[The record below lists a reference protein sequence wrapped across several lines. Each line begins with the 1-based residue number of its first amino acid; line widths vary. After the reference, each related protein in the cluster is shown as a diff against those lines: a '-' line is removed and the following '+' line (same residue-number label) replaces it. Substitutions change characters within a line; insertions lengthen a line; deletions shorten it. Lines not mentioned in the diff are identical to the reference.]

1 MPESR
6 KDYPGAWV
14 QALGEKKGVEI
25 EKNRWFFWTVLK
37 IIITINLI
45 GRALAGIGK
54 TAPEEH
60 QANRKVFLP

>member
-1 MPESR
+1 
-6 KDYPGAWV
+6 V